1 MWQFSTLA
9 DRFTV
14 QSVPDC
20 PSSGVAVGCRTDTFL
35 RPHHLLAGMTDL
47 LDRIRWPLVAKAA
60 AAGIGLGMIYGVAT
74 SRFVFGML
82 LGFAAGVGF
91 AVGRSFTT

>member
-1 MWQFSTLA
+1 MA
-9 DRFTV
+9 DRYTV
-14 QSVPDC
+14 QSYPDWT
-20 PSSGVAVGCRTDTFL
+20 PGGIAVDYRPDTFL
-35 RPHHLLAGMTDL
+35 RPHHLLPGMADL

-74 SRFVFGML
+74 GRFVFGML

-91 AVGRSFTT
+91 ALGRSFTT

>member
-1 MWQFSTLA
+1 M
-9 DRFTV
+9 DTV
-14 QSVPDC
+14 QSYPDLA
-20 PSSGVAVGCRTDTFL
+20 PSSGTVGYRTDTFL

-82 LGFAAGVGF
+82 LGLAAGIGF